1 MQFMTQYSPHQ
12 TVVNYNAGGK
22 GDQLLLGVLYM
33 AVGESLI
40 VLSGAAIKHVTT
52 ELPIVQVMF
61 FRSFFGLLFLA
72 PLVFHI
78 GLVRLKTQKLRLHFL
93 RSLLGMF
100 AMFGMFYSFYAL
112 KLTEAV
118 LLKATSPIMLV
129 FIAWLVLKERLR
141 WQAWCAVFLAFTG
154 VVVIVDPAE
163 FNPTIGLGFL
173 AGISSAI
180 IAAFAKTTVRR
191 LGQTEGSDIIVF
203 YFLLFGSLLTLPLLF
218 VFWQPITPVQ
228 WAWLALVAV
237 LSTAGQVG
245 ITKAFSVAQAGQ
257 VAMFTYL
264 SMPVAGAL
272 GWFLWE
278 ERITL
283 PLLIGTVIIVCA
295 GALSVL
301 GGRKAKL

>member
-1 MQFMTQYSPHQ
+1 MTQYSPHQ

-22 GDQLLLGVLYM
+22 RDQLLLGVLYM
-33 AVGESLI
+33 AVGETLI
-40 VLSGAAIKHVTT
+40 VFGGAAIKHVTS
-52 ELPIVQVMF
+52 ELPVVQVMF
-61 FRSFFGLLFLA
+61 FRSFFGLLFLS

-78 GLVRLKTQKLRLHFL
+78 GLARLKTQKLSLHFL
-93 RSLLGMF
+93 RGLLGML
-100 AMFGMFYSFYAL
+100 AMFGMFYSFHVL

-118 LLKATSPIMLV
+118 LLKATSPIMLT
-129 FIAWLVLKERLR
+129 FIAWVVLKERLT
-141 WQAWCAVFLAFTG
+141 WQACCAVFLAFTG
-154 VVVIVDPAE
+154 VVIIVNPSE
-163 FNPTIGLGFL
+163 FNPAIGLGFL

-218 VFWQPITPVQ
+218 VFWQPVTSEQ
-228 WAWLALVAV
+228 WAWLGLVGV

-264 SMPVAGAL
+264 SLPVAGAL

-283 PLLIGTVIIVCA
+283 PLIIGTVIIVCA
-295 GALSVL
+295 GSLSVL
-301 GGRKAKL
+301 SSHKVKK

>member
-1 MQFMTQYSPHQ
+1 MTQYSPHQ

-22 GDQLLLGVLYM
+22 RDQLLLGVLYM
-33 AVGESLI
+33 AVGETLI
-40 VLSGAAIKHVTT
+40 VFGGAAIKHVTS
-52 ELPIVQVMF
+52 ELPVVQVMF
-61 FRSFFGLLFLA
+61 FRSFFGLLFLS

-78 GLVRLKTQKLRLHFL
+78 GLARLKTQKLSLHFL
-93 RSLLGMF
+93 RGLLGML
-100 AMFGMFYSFYAL
+100 AMFGMFYSFHVL

-118 LLKATSPIMLV
+118 LLKATSPIMLT
-129 FIAWLVLKERLR
+129 FIAWVVLKERLT

-154 VVVIVDPAE
+154 VVIIVNPAE
-163 FNPTIGLGFL
+163 FNPAIGLGFL

-203 YFLLFGSLLTLPLLF
+203 YFLLFGTLLTLPLLF
-218 VFWQPITPVQ
+218 VFWQPVTAEQ
-228 WAWLALVAV
+228 WAWLGLVGV

-264 SMPVAGAL
+264 SLPVAGAL

-283 PLLIGTVIIVCA
+283 PLIIGTVIIVCA
-295 GALSVL
+295 GSLSVL
-301 GGRKAKL
+301 SSHKVKK

>member
-1 MQFMTQYSPHQ
+1 MTQYSPHQ

-22 GDQLLLGVLYM
+22 RDQLLLGVLYM
-33 AVGESLI
+33 AVGETLI
-40 VLSGAAIKHVTT
+40 VFGGAAIKHVTS
-52 ELPIVQVMF
+52 ELPVVQVMF
-61 FRSFFGLLFLA
+61 FRSFFGLLFLS

-78 GLVRLKTQKLRLHFL
+78 GLARLKTQKLSLHFL
-93 RSLLGMF
+93 RGLLGML
-100 AMFGMFYSFYAL
+100 AMFGMFYSFHVL

-118 LLKATSPIMLV
+118 LLKATSPIMLT
-129 FIAWLVLKERLR
+129 FIAWVVLKERLT
-141 WQAWCAVFLAFTG
+141 WQACCAVFLAFTG
-154 VVVIVDPAE
+154 VVIIVNPSE
-163 FNPTIGLGFL
+163 FNPEIGLGFL

-203 YFLLFGSLLTLPLLF
+203 YFLLFGTLLTLPLLF
-218 VFWQPITPVQ
+218 VFWQPVTAEQ
-228 WAWLALVAV
+228 WAWLGLVGV

-264 SMPVAGAL
+264 SLPVAGAL

-283 PLLIGTVIIVCA
+283 PLIIGTVIIVCA
-295 GALSVL
+295 GSLSVL
-301 GGRKAKL
+301 SSHKVKK

>member
-1 MQFMTQYSPHQ
+1 MTQYSPHQ

-22 GDQLLLGVLYM
+22 RDQLLLGVLYM
-33 AVGESLI
+33 AVGETLI
-40 VLSGAAIKHVTT
+40 VFGGAAIKHVTS
-52 ELPIVQVMF
+52 ELPVVQVMF
-61 FRSFFGLLFLA
+61 FRSFFGLLFLS

-78 GLVRLKTQKLRLHFL
+78 GLARLKTQKISLHFL
-93 RSLLGMF
+93 RGLLGML
-100 AMFGMFYSFYAL
+100 AMFGMFYSFHVL

-118 LLKATSPIMLV
+118 LLKATSPIMLT
-129 FIAWLVLKERLR
+129 FIAWVVLKERLT

-154 VVVIVDPAE
+154 VVIIVNPSE
-163 FNPTIGLGFL
+163 FNPAIGLGFL

-218 VFWQPITPVQ
+218 VFWQPVTSEQ
-228 WAWLALVAV
+228 WAWLGLVGV

-264 SMPVAGAL
+264 SLPVAGAL

-283 PLLIGTVIIVCA
+283 PLIIGTVIIVCA
-295 GALSVL
+295 GSLSVL
-301 GGRKAKL
+301 SSHKVKK